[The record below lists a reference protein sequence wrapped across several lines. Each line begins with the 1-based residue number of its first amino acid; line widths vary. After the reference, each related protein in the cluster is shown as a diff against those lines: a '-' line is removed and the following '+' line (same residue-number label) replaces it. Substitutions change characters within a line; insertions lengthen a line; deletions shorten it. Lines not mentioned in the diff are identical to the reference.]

1 MWIDPI
7 VQEVRDAG
15 AELAKQAKYD
25 LHTFFENLRNN
36 EKQQNHK
43 VISRN
48 SPVDINNR
56 NL

>member
-15 AELAKQAKYD
+15 EELAKQAKYD

-48 SPVDINNR
+48 SPVDFNNR
-56 NL
+56 NP